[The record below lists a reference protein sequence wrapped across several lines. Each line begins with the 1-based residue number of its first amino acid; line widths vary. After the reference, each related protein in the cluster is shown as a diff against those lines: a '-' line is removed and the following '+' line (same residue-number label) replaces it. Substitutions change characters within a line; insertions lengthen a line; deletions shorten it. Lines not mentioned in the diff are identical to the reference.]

1 MKTIKIYLMTLMLM
15 VFSSLSLA
23 SETTT
28 PVEKGQSLSEIKT
41 ELIENL
47 KNDGLITGENA
58 TIALQK
64 YGNIATEHQKLMVQ
78 DDTGWR
84 SYLTLANAMKL
95 VGVILIFIAFSGWIS
110 KLVRACWIVIAAI
123 PIIAYQAVALGASLT
138 ATIAPALI
146 WESQS
151 FYVVLLASFLNLAI
165 IGWILATYPRVV
177 AFLEKIFKLDIPVD
191 CVGLFYLSV
200 YFAVLGFYHMSIVF
214 ATLTAFTVTA
224 LIATS
229 IVHYM
234 EKPKKGAEKEKSLSQ
249 HVIHVVVGST
259 IAFMI
264 GLYTVLKVTGIA
276 PEIVGLFNVSV
287 QYIMI
292 AVLAFILQLYTSPF
306 SGFDS
311 KHSIFDFSNMKR
323 MGIAT
328 IITGLFAIY
337 AAFAYVIF
345 DMKVAATLVLVS
357 LVILAFQWVIHYGYK
372 VGVLFGSALIGALLY
387 GSALLVEKWGSL
399 LVFY

>member
-1 MKTIKIYLMTLMLM
+1 MLI

-23 SETTT
+23 TEATT

-47 KNDGLITGENA
+47 KNDGLITSENA
-58 TIALQK
+58 IVALQK

-84 SYLTLANAMKL
+84 SYITFANAMKL

-177 AFLEKIFKLDIPVD
+177 EFLEKIFKLGIPVD

-224 LIATS
+224 LVATS

-234 EKPKKGAEKEKSLSQ
+234 EKPKKGDEKEKSLSQ

-264 GLYTVLKVTGIA
+264 GLYSVLKVAGVS
-276 PEIVGLFNVSV
+276 PDVVGLFNVSV

-306 SGFDS
+306 SGLDS
-311 KHSIFDFSNMKR
+311 KHSIFDFSNMRR

-337 AAFAYVIF
+337 AGFAYVVF
-345 DMKVAATLVLVS
+345 DMKVAATLVFVS

>member
-1 MKTIKIYLMTLMLM
+1 MLM

-23 SETTT
+23 SEAMT
-28 PVEKGQSLSEIKT
+28 PIEKGQSLSEIKT

-58 TIALQK
+58 IIALQK

-78 DDTGWR
+78 DDTGWQ

-177 AFLEKIFKLDIPVD
+177 AFLEKIFKLGIPVD

-224 LIATS
+224 LVATS
-229 IVHYM
+229 IIHYM
-234 EKPKKGAEKEKSLSQ
+234 EKPKKVDEKEKSLSQ

-264 GLYTVLKVTGIA
+264 GLYTVLKVAGVS

-306 SGFDS
+306 SGFDR
-311 KHSIFDFSNMKR
+311 KHSVFDFSNMKR

-337 AAFAYVIF
+337 AGFAYVIF
-345 DMKVAATLVLVS
+345 DMKVAATLILVS

-387 GSALLVEKWGSL
+387 GNALLVEKWGSL